1 MSKLQMTDMLKLHI
15 RNIDNELDKVEE
27 IEYRIELIKEKGE
40 TVRKLTDLADDFI

>member
-1 MSKLQMTDMLKLHI
+1 MSKLQMIDMLKLHI

-40 TVRKLTDLADDFI
+40 TIRKLADLVDE